1 MRELLVDLLAS
12 SSSLQT
18 MKEGA
23 EKFKAKLEGVPQA
36 FMVDLIFGL
45 YTNRDID
52 YGFSLRED
60 YGEEVRDR

>member
-1 MRELLVDLLAS
+1 VRELLVDLLALS
-12 SSSLQT
+12 SSFQT
-18 MKEGA
+18 AEEGA

-45 YTNRDID
+45 YTKRDVS
-52 YGFSLRED
+52 YRFKLLGD